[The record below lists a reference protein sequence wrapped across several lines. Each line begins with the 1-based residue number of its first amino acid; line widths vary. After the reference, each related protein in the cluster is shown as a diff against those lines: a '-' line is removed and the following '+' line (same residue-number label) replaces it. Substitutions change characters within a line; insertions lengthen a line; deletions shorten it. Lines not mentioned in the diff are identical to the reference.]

1 MAGGTPAEPGPSD
14 LSAVSYTPHGL
25 PPAVLAPPD
34 PQAAR
39 RTAAEGWIWG
49 LPLVENYRTMYPQ
62 AVDDADPRYVGGFG
76 VFRHYP
82 QPFTPENTDVVT
94 PNNDTPYSWA
104 WLDLRAEP
112 WVVEVPATDRYYV
125 LPFHDLDTCYVGFV
139 GARST
144 GPQAG
149 RYLVTG
155 PAQAVAHP
163 AEHGVPEGF
172 DGVLRADSHL
182 VGILGRGY
190 LAGPEDVPRLR
201 ELQERFRL
209 TPLSAHLGH
218 APPPPAADPVWPAW
232 REEARDTIE
241 FFGFLDFLLGFFP
254 VLPADAD
261 LRHRLAELGIG
272 SGDFEPAAL
281 PADVREAIGQGIADG
296 RARLDQAGA
305 ERRDSSGCF
314 GTRDQLGGDH
324 LTRAFGV
331 QHGLYGLPVEEAWYG
346 SWVEDS
352 AGHRPPDAHGRDY
365 TLRFPPGQLPPA
377 RFFWSATMYRLPERA
392 LVANPIGRYSIGDRT
407 PGLAHDPDGGLT
419 LHLRHRS
426 PLDPVQAANWL
437 PAPDGPFSVVIR
449 VYGPTDAVTDGSWT
463 LPPLTPLS

>member
-1 MAGGTPAEPGPSD
+1 MAGGTPADPAGSG
-14 LSAVSYTPHGL
+14 LSAAGWTPTGL
-25 PPAVLAPPD
+25 PPAELTPPD
-34 PQAAR
+34 PQTAR

-76 VFRHYP
+76 VFRHHP
-82 QPFTPENTDVVT
+82 QPFTPADTDVVT

-139 GARST
+139 GTRST

-163 AEHGVPEGF
+163 AEHGVPAGF

-182 VGILGRGY
+182 VGILGRSY
-190 LAGPEDVPRLR
+190 LAGPEDVSGLRALQEQFRLR
-201 ELQERFRL
+201 
-209 TPLSAHLGH
+209 PLSAHLGA
-218 APPPPAADPVWPAW
+218 APPPPAADPVWPLW
-232 REEARDTIE
+232 REEARESVE
-241 FFGFLDFLLGFFP
+241 FFAFLDFLLGFFP

-281 PADVREAIGQGIADG
+281 PAAVRAAVRQGIADG
-296 RARLDQAGA
+296 RARLEREAA
-305 ERRDSSGCF
+305 ERVDSTGCF
-314 GTRDQLGGDH
+314 GTREQLGGDY
-324 LTRAFGV
+324 LARAFGAR
-331 QHGLYGLPVEEAWYG
+331 HGLYGLPAEEAWYG
-346 SWVEDS
+346 GWVEDS
-352 AGHRPPDAHGRDY
+352 AGNRRLDAHLQDY
-365 TLRFPPGQLPPA
+365 RLRFPPGRLPPA
-377 RFFWSATMYRLPERA
+377 RFFWSVTMYQLPERL

-407 PGLAHDPDGGLT
+407 PGLVYDADGGLT
-419 LHLRHRS
+419 LSVCHQQ
-426 PLDPVQAANWL
+426 PTDPARAANWL

-449 VYGPTDAVTDGSWT
+449 VYGPDTAVTDGSWT